1 MNQSVKTGGYL
12 SSSVG
17 KKLVLAVTGL
27 LLFGFVIGHM
37 LGHLQM
43 FAGPDKY
50 NSYAKMLKDLGP
62 VLWVIRFVLAVIFLA
77 HVGTAIRVTMENRK
91 ARPVGYYKYGTNV
104 ASYASRTMIMS
115 GMLVLAFLVYHLL
128 HFTAG
133 VTNPEY
139 HDFKDSLGRADVY
152 RMFVTAFLNP
162 AVLVSYIVSVFLL
175 CFHLSHGLS
184 SLFQTLGANS
194 PKLDPKLKGGALLIS
209 VLIFIGYA
217 SVPLAVAAGVIK

>member
-1 MNQSVKTGGYL
+1 
-12 SSSVG
+12 
-17 KKLVLAVTGL
+17 
-27 LLFGFVIGHM
+27 
-37 LGHLQM
+37 
-43 FAGPDKY
+43 
-50 NSYAKMLKDLGP
+50 
-62 VLWVIRFVLAVIFLA
+62 LWVIRFVLAVIFLA

-128 HFTAG
+128 HFTVG

-152 RMFVTAFLNP
+152 KMFVTAFLNP

-184 SLFQTLGANS
+184 SLFQTFGANS